1 MKLKSMLILML
12 GLSLPHLLSAQ
23 LLVQHTSDRI
33 AAGKL
38 LEIFVDSTGEMTLED
53 VISYNRFVYS
63 DKAVPNFQ
71 YSRHTI
77 WLRLAIRN
85 QQIDPQLGLEILNSQ
100 LDKVTFFLPMG
111 NTYTE
116 MTTGDEQPF
125 AARFLNHQHFVFPFD
140 LLPGNSINC
149 YIRLQSKE
157 QLSLPVYVGTLK
169 AITDNHYK
177 GDLFAGLYL
186 GIMFVMF
193 FYNLFIYFSVRDR
206 SYLFYVMYILGIAL
220 AQASLQGFTFK
231 YILPESP
238 ELNRLT
244 VVLFSTISGIGAI
257 SFARYF
263 LQLRQH
269 LPLIAKSLNLFIGLY
284 VAALLLFIL
293 KFEQLSY
300 QILDFSALW
309 VSLLALYFS
318 IKLSLKGL
326 RSARFFLFAWSFFMI
341 GLVVY
346 VGRNFGLLPYT
357 FFTDHVLMIASA
369 VEAVLLSVALAD
381 RINTLKREKEISQA
395 AALRIS
401 QENEKLVREQNVV
414 LEEKVNERTAALQKS
429 NADLNQ
435 TLSELKNTQT
445 QLVNAEKMAS
455 LGQLTAGIAH
465 EINNPINFVT
475 SNIRPLRRDV
485 NDLLDLVKRIEG
497 LLEGNDRL
505 LDQAQAIKDELDY
518 NYLTKEI
525 ELLISGMEE
534 GAFRTAEIVK
544 GLRTFS
550 RLDESD
556 LKKVNLNEGIDS
568 TLILLNSSMGG
579 RIELVRDYDEDAL
592 VECYPGKL
600 NQVFMNILNNAIQ
613 AIHSLEKNEK
623 STLYIRTKALTDT
636 VEVEI
641 RDSGP
646 GMSEEIKARI
656 FEPFFT
662 TKPVGQGTGLGLSIV
677 YSIIESHKGQIR
689 IETAPG
695 AGTAFII
702 TLPKLHQ

>member
-1 MKLKSMLILML
+1 MKYKFLLLLL
-12 GLSLPHLLSAQ
+12 GGLLFPGLLSAQ
-23 LLVQHTSDRI
+23 LLLQQTDDRL
-33 AAGKL
+33 AAGKA
-38 LEIFVDSTGEMTLED
+38 LEIFVDSTGKMSLEE
-53 VISYNRFVYS
+53 VIAYDQFVYS

-71 YSRHTI
+71 YTTNTI
-77 WLRLAIRN
+77 RLRIAVRN
-85 QQIDPQLGLEILNSQ
+85 QQADPQLGLEILNSQ
-100 LDKVTFFLPMG
+100 LDAVSFYLPKG
-111 NTYTE
+111 NSYTE
-116 MTTGDEQPF
+116 LVTGDNLPF
-125 AARFLNHQHFVFPFD
+125 SNRFLNHQHFVFPFE
-140 LLPGNSINC
+140 LLPGKSINC

-157 QLSLPVYVGTLK
+157 QLSLPIYVGTLT
-169 AITDNHYK
+169 AITNNHYK

-231 YILPESP
+231 YLLPESP
-238 ELNRLT
+238 ELNRLS
-244 VVLFSTISGIGAI
+244 VVLFSAISGIGAI

-269 LPLIAKSLNLFIGLY
+269 LPRIAKFLSLFIGLY
-284 VAALLLFIL
+284 IAALLLFVL
-293 KFEQLSY
+293 GFEQISY

-318 IKLSLKGL
+318 IKLSLRGL
-326 RSARFFLFAWSFFMI
+326 RTARFFLLAWSFFMI

-346 VGRNFGLLPYT
+346 VGRNFGFLPYT

-369 VEAVLLSVALAD
+369 VEAVLLSIALAD
-381 RINTLKREKEISQA
+381 RINTLKREKESSQE

-401 QENEKLVREQNVV
+401 QENEKLVREQNIV
-414 LEEKVNERTAALQKS
+414 LEVKVNERTAALQKS

-485 NDLLDLVKRIEG
+485 NDLLDLVKRIES

-505 LDQAQAIKDELDY
+505 QNQAQAIKDELDY

-525 ELLISGMEE
+525 ELLINGMEE

-568 TLILLNSSMGG
+568 TLILLNSSMSG
-579 RIELVRDYDEDAL
+579 RIEVVKDYDEDAL

-613 AIHSLEKNEK
+613 AIHSAEKNEK
-623 STLYIRTKALTDT
+623 SKLYIRTKAQTNT
-636 VEVEI
+636 VEIEI

-646 GMSEEIKARI
+646 GMTEEVKARI

-695 AGTAFII
+695 VGTAFII